1 MWRKTFVDRKL
12 EECTLLHTVFSALEG
27 STATVQQIDYK
38 MLFALQDSNDKKNI
52 FFTNQGLLRLVD
64 AEGHALTEKSEL
76 LTSVGV
82 QDIYTSWLQRMSSAE
97 HQTVQPSHYGSV
109 EMCHVDKPSINIYCQ
124 HASPA
129 VIPTQAVTALPFKI
143 SSGAC
148 SRFRPHAEHLPE
160 GRWLARSIQGLG
172 GQLCSARPAQ
182 ECATDSFHMFCICR
196 NLG

>member
-1 MWRKTFVDRKL
+1 MDRKL

-82 QDIYTSWLQRMSSAE
+82 QDIYTS
-97 HQTVQPSHYGSV
+97 
-109 EMCHVDKPSINIYCQ
+109 
-124 HASPA
+124 
-129 VIPTQAVTALPFKI
+129 
-143 SSGAC
+143 
-148 SRFRPHAEHLPE
+148 
-160 GRWLARSIQGLG
+160 
-172 GQLCSARPAQ
+172 
-182 ECATDSFHMFCICR
+182 
-196 NLG
+196 